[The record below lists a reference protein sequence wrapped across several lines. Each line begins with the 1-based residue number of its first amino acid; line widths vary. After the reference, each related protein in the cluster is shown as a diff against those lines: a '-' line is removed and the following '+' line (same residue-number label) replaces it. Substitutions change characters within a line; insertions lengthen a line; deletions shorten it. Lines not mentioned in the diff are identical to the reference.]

1 MERRSEKDYGKKSEK
16 DYGRK
21 FEEDFGRK
29 SDCDISLGV
38 IKTFFDSFID
48 SLRRSG
54 LLTDSRKKS
63 KKNKGGKQ
71 ARARRRERREEE
83 RRRASSLSS
92 SPPPLTSAVDSD
104 AAEVCMEKND
114 AWIDMGHI
122 KNEVEVVSQQFC
134 NNVTQGDRR
143 LWNSQMQGCQ
153 QIQGDRQNYQLQGC
167 QQLQPDQLQELGEN
181 LNFEQWYFG
190 SIPLQTAKDLLHEF
204 NQSGTFLVRDSDKNN
219 GFMLIW
225 LNERNKIMNDE
236 ILFDGNYYRFK
247 SCARSFLSVKMLVEY
262 LEVRCN
268 FRVLPNKN
276 QLKKLSQL
284 RLRRSTEKLTFCWYC
299 LRYHNQIHFC
309 KMLQLWRKIDYG
321 NCIVLHSNDRNA
333 VERYKEEHG
342 NEFEVNIWLYKSRQQ
357 MNERQKI
364 NAEEW
369 KDQKEA
375 QRYFENNKASFMEID
390 YKASYKHIE
399 NLSLEDRVKGFL
411 HQKAHSLRQ
420 EMEEQKEAVKYFKE
434 NMSLAVKNCEISRS
448 ELYIKIQC
456 GNLQEGV
463 KKKVLEMFNRELKQ
477 PLH

>member
-1 MERRSEKDYGKKSEK
+1 MERRSEKDYGRKSEK

-21 FEEDFGRK
+21 FEKDFGRK

-114 AWIDMGHI
+114 AWMDIQ
-122 KNEVEVVSQQFC
+122 NEVENVSQQSC
-134 NNVTQGDRR
+134 NIVQQSDRQR
-143 LWNSQMQGCQ
+143 WNSQMQGCQ
-153 QIQGDRQNYQLQGC
+153 QALGDRQNYQLQGC
-167 QQLQPDQLQELGEN
+167 QQLQPDQFQELGEN

-190 SIPLQTAKDLLHEF
+190 SIPLQTAKDLLYEF
-204 NQSGTFLVRDSDKNN
+204 KQPGTFLVRDSDKTE

-225 LNERNKIMNDE
+225 LNEKIKIMNDE
-236 ILFDGNYYRFK
+236 ILFDGNCYYVE
-247 SCARSFLSVKMLVEY
+247 SSARSFLSVKMLIEY

-268 FRVLPNKN
+268 FRVLPHKN
-276 QLKKLSQL
+276 ELKRLSQM
-284 RLRRSTEKLTFCWYC
+284 RLRRSTEKLTFCWFC
-299 LRYHNQIHFC
+299 LRYNNTIHFC
-309 KMLQLWRKIDYG
+309 TVLQLWRKIDYG

-342 NEFEVNIWLYKSRQQ
+342 NEHKVDIWLYKSRQQ

-364 NAEEW
+364 SAEDW
-369 KDQKEA
+369 KAQRETERDEKEA
-375 QRYFENNKASFMEID
+375 QRYFENNKASFKEMG
-390 YKASYKHIE
+390 YQASIE
-399 NLSLEDRVKGFL
+399 HLGKQNLRREVLADVKRKVYNL
-411 HQKAHSLRQ
+411 LQPDLQK
-420 EMEEQKEAVKYFKE
+420 
-434 NMSLAVKNCEISRS
+434 
-448 ELYIKIQC
+448 
-456 GNLQEGV
+456 
-463 KKKVLEMFNRELKQ
+463 
-477 PLH
+477 

>member
-1 MERRSEKDYGKKSEK
+1 MERRSEKDYGRKSEK

-21 FEEDFGRK
+21 FEKDFGRK

-38 IKTFFDSFID
+38 VKTFFDSFID

-54 LLTDSRKKS
+54 LLNDSRKKS

-114 AWIDMGHI
+114 AWIDI
-122 KNEVEVVSQQFC
+122 QNEVEVVSPQSCNIVQQS
-134 NNVTQGDRR
+134 DRQR
-143 LWNSQMQGCQ
+143 WNSQLQGCQ
-153 QIQGDRQNYQLQGC
+153 QAQGDRQNYQLQGC
-167 QQLQPDQLQELGEN
+167 QQLQPDQFQELGEN

-190 SIPLQTAKDLLHEF
+190 SIPLQTAKDFLYEF
-204 NQSGTFLVRDSDKNN
+204 KQPRTFLVRDSDKTE

-225 LNERNKIMNDE
+225 LNENIEIMTDE
-236 ILFDGNYYRFK
+236 ILFDGDCYFVESSAK
-247 SCARSFLSVKMLVEY
+247 SFLSVKMLVDF

-276 QLKKLSQL
+276 QLRKLSQL
-284 RLRRSTEKLTFCWYC
+284 RFRRSTEKLNFCWFC
-299 LRYHNQIHFC
+299 LYYTNTIHFC
-309 KMLQLWRKIDYG
+309 TVLQLWRKIDYG
-321 NCIVLHSNDRNA
+321 NCIILHSNDRNT
-333 VERYKEEHG
+333 VERYKQEHG
-342 NEFEVNIWLYKSRQQ
+342 NEFKVDIWLYKSRQQ

-364 NAEEW
+364 SAEEW

-375 QRYFENNKASFMEID
+375 QRYFEGNKSRFMEMDCI
-390 YKASYKHIE
+390 ASHKHIN
-399 NLSLEDRVKGFL
+399 NLSLGDRVKEFL
-411 HQKAHSLRQ
+411 LQKAR
-420 EMEEQKEAVKYFKE
+420 EMQEQKEAVKYFKE

-448 ELYIKIQC
+448 ELYIKILC